1 MHKFG
6 ITGSVRPWQGLGKPC
21 VRGRQRRQL
30 RSGVCAWVG
39 CQSQLAR
46 SERGGGGL
54 SPGQTYRDKLR
65 LGACE
70 ISLHGRDVSSPARLP
85 GEGEWQSGK
94 HHRNRNLFQVAQR
107 GGLATAT
114 TMKYRGGPG
123 VREKLRRQD
132 DQAWGACSMTSDGR
146 VISWVEG
153 GCSRSGAQ
161 GREEAEGSTG
171 AAALNSKRTKPT
183 PQRSPQVLRERQE
196 GGAGAQGRHAQC
208 GIPRLF

>member
-1 MHKFG
+1 MVSQDRFDHGKVWESHAFAA
-6 ITGSVRPWQGLGKPC
+6 GSVASFVQAS
-21 VRGRQRRQL
+21 VRGSVASRNLQDPK
-30 RSGVCAWVG
+30 
-39 CQSQLAR
+39 
-46 SERGGGGL
+46 GGGGSL

-85 GEGEWQSGK
+85 GEGEWQSGN
-94 HHRNRNLFQVAQR
+94 HHRSRNLFQVAQR
-107 GGLATAT
+107 GGMATAT

-123 VREKLRRQD
+123 VCEKLRRQD
-132 DQAWGACSMTSDGR
+132 AQAWGACSTTSDGR

-161 GREEAEGSTG
+161 GREEPEGSTG

-183 PQRSPQVLRERQE
+183 PQRSPQVLQEWQE

>member
-1 MHKFG
+1 MVSQDRFDHGKVWESHAFAA
-6 ITGSVRPWQGLGKPC
+6 GSVASFVQAS
-21 VRGRQRRQL
+21 VRGSVASRNLQDPK
-30 RSGVCAWVG
+30 
-39 CQSQLAR
+39 
-46 SERGGGGL
+46 GGGGGF